1 MTSIAANPPIT
12 ASEDALIFECGGE
25 SLLGVVSRVSRTEL
39 GATAKRG
46 VLIIV
51 GGPQYRVGSHRQFTL
66 LARQLAT
73 AGYPTMRFDYRGMG
87 DGGGPSRTFENAG
100 EDIRAAIDAF
110 RRAEPAL
117 DAIVLWGLCDA
128 ASAALMHGV
137 DSPVVRGV
145 ALLNPWVRSP
155 ASLARAQVKHYYAG
169 RLTDPDLWRGLLTG
183 RVNVLRSARE
193 FLRSWREGR
202 DGSNPSEASP
212 AAQPPFQTAMA
223 AAWRRFTGPVL
234 LVISERDLT
243 AQEFLEYTRTSD
255 EWRGLLAQ
263 PRVERC
269 NLGEADHT
277 FSRAEW
283 RRIVA
288 DQTIAWLRS
297 W

>member
-1 MTSIAANPPIT
+1 MTSIPANAPH
-12 ASEDALIFECGGE
+12 ASFDHALIFECAGE
-25 SLLGVVSRVSRTEL
+25 SLLGIVSRVPGL
-39 GATAKRG
+39 GASATRG

-51 GGPQYRVGSHRQFTL
+51 GGPQYRIGSHRQFTL
-66 LARQLAT
+66 LARRLAA

-87 DGGGPSRTFENAG
+87 DGGGALRTFEDAG

-110 RRAEPAL
+110 QRAEPSL
-117 DAIVLWGLCDA
+117 EEIVLWGLCDA
-128 ASAALMHGV
+128 ASAALMHGI
-137 DSPVVRGV
+137 DSPAVRGI
-145 ALLNPWVRSP
+145 ALLNPWVRS
-155 ASLARAQVKHYYAG
+155 ATSLARTHVKHYYAN
-169 RLTDPDLWRGLLTG
+169 RLTDPDLWRGVLTG

-193 FLRSWREGR
+193 FLQSWRKGR
-202 DGSNPSEASP
+202 DGSNKNEPSP
-212 AAQPPFQTAMA
+212 AAKPPFQNAMA
-223 AAWRRFTGPVL
+223 AGWRRFAGPVL

-243 AQEFLEYTRTSD
+243 AQEFLEYTRSSD
-255 EWRGLLAQ
+255 EWRGLLTQ

-283 RRIVA
+283 RRLVE